1 MFVWGITKNL
11 QTHTYKFKIWMVHT
25 VGEILVTTRKNELKS
40 ETIMKPKLKKVNNI
54 ARKGTALY

>member
-1 MFVWGITKNL
+1 
-11 QTHTYKFKIWMVHT
+11 MVHT